1 MGVLRPWIFDDIN
14 SYLGE
19 EIKLCVMSPSILTPA
34 GGSMQALILKFVMQL
49 LYFQLF
55 CYLE

>member
-19 EIKLCVMSPSILTPA
+19 EIKLCVMSPSILKPA
-34 GGSMQALILKFVMQL
+34 GGSMQALIL
-49 LYFQLF
+49 
-55 CYLE
+55 